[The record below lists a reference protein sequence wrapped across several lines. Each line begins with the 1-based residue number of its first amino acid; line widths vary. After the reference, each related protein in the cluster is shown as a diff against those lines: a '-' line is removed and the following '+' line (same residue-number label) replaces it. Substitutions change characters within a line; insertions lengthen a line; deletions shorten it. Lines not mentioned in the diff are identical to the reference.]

1 MMKYGKVMEGG
12 SQQRASCVAIWTAP
26 TVTRAS
32 GEVRSLVTHHGRI
45 FQYLTIA
52 WNSAECAVALA
63 AGFIAGSIAL
73 VGFGFD
79 SAIEVTSSL
88 AALWRLRSDADEA
101 RREAAERLTL
111 RVIGTCFLLLA
122 VYVSYDATQALRQRH
137 ASEQSTVGIVLAA
150 LSLIVMPTLV
160 YFKRRIASRLGSGA
174 LEAEAR
180 QTRVCAYLSA
190 ILLAGLGL
198 NAWLGWWWADP
209 VAGLLMVPL
218 IAWEGLEAVRGR
230 TCCSD

>member
-1 MMKYGKVMEGG
+1 M
-12 SQQRASCVAIWTAP
+12 AIWTAP
-26 TVTRAS
+26 TVTRAI
-32 GEVRSLVTHHGRI
+32 GEDRSLATHRGRI

-52 WNSAECAVALA
+52 WNLAECAVALA

-88 AALWRLRSDADEA
+88 AALWRLRLDADEA
-101 RREAAERLTL
+101 RREAAERSTL

-137 ASEQSTVGIVLAA
+137 ASEQSTVGLVLAA

-160 YFKRRIASRLGSGA
+160 YFKRRIASRLRSGA

-218 IAWEGLEAVRGR
+218 IAWEGLEAIRGR